1 VALVVFTGGARSGKS
16 ALAQDLAR
24 VRRLDGARVVVVVF
38 GDGSRDREMARRI
51 ERHRNDRPADLHVVE
66 ASDSQS
72 WLESIADGTV
82 VLVDCLGTLVT
93 RALDEA
99 MSAGDID
106 VATSALCDV
115 DELSESL
122 ETDVE
127 TRVRSVLD
135 ALIARLGDTIV
146 VTNEVGDGVVPAFAS
161 GRLFRDVLGRAN
173 RRLVQAADAAYLVV
187 CGRAIE
193 LSALP
198 VAASWPEDELSRDA

>member
-1 VALVVFTGGARSGKS
+1 MALVVFTGGARSGKS

-99 MSAGDID
+99 MSAGGID
-106 VATSALCDV
+106 VATSGPSDA

-127 TRVRSVLD
+127 TRVRSVVD
-135 ALIARLGDTIV
+135 VLIARLGDTIV

-198 VAASWPEDELSRDA
+198 VAASWPEDELSGDA

>member
-1 VALVVFTGGARSGKS
+1 MALVVFTGGARSGKS